1 MSILSFLNDLGI
13 IPNEGTGLENNSNL
27 LQGQKFMEYSRVY
40 QKSIEPHLIKLQM
53 TSLPNVESII
63 EGMHQDNSVKSL
75 MVTSKSE
82 MSTNEKDFNKTM
94 IEYSSI
100 YKQISEEPLH
110 PHIRHNKELNLKLL
124 KRLSE
129 LNKKL
134 IYLSEQIVKDVERT
148 AKSHSKNIR
157 KHNIHDLHKK
167 IYEKKKIFNEYV
179 HKLKQEQKTFNKD
192 YMDTLS
198 GQDESSTYNVVS
210 NIYKLF
216 LLIIVLF
223 IIFFIFININ
233 TSDLSTTH
241 IILIVLIVLLGG
253 LYLKNL

>member
-110 PHIRHNKELNLKLL
+110 PHIRHNK
-124 KRLSE
+124 
-129 LNKKL
+129 
-134 IYLSEQIVKDVERT
+134 
-148 AKSHSKNIR
+148 
-157 KHNIHDLHKK
+157 
-167 IYEKKKIFNEYV
+167 
-179 HKLKQEQKTFNKD
+179 
-192 YMDTLS
+192 
-198 GQDESSTYNVVS
+198 
-210 NIYKLF
+210 
-216 LLIIVLF
+216 
-223 IIFFIFININ
+223 
-233 TSDLSTTH
+233 
-241 IILIVLIVLLGG
+241 
-253 LYLKNL
+253 